1 MPAGLR
7 QGLTTYGDPEFS
19 LFLRRAFI
27 KAAGYGDDVLDRPI
41 VGVVDTFSEFNPC
54 HGNVPALIAAVQR
67 GVLLKGGLA
76 LRFPTISIHE
86 AFSHPTSMYLRNLM
100 AMDTEEM
107 IRAQPMDAVVLIG
120 GCDKTLPAQLMAAA
134 SADRPAIV
142 LPVGPMLTGFH
153 RGEVVGACTD
163 CRRIWAD
170 FRAGRRSAEEIEEV
184 TGQLA
189 PTVGTCMVM
198 GTASTMACL
207 AETLGMALPGSATAP
222 AVHADRL
229 RLAEQTGA
237 RAAELARAGGPRPSA
252 IMTEASLR
260 NAVVALQAIGGS
272 TNALIHLAAIMGRV
286 GIDLNL
292 EEVDA
297 IGREV
302 DVMVDIKPSGTGYM
316 EDLHRAGGMP
326 RVLAAIAER
335 LSGDALTVTGK
346 PLSAGYE
353 QPTEWSAPAMHRA
366 GRAAGALA
374 ILRGNLAPRGA
385 VIKVAAASPELLVH
399 RGRAVV
405 FDSVQDLVT
414 RIDRDDL
421 GASPSDVLVLRN
433 AGPLGGPGM
442 PEAGQIPIPRSLARG
457 GVRDMVRISDARMSG
472 TSFGTVVVHVAPEAA
487 VGGPL
492 AGVRDGDAIALDVP
506 GRRLDVLITDEELQ
520 QRLSALAAPVAEPA
534 RGYGELYR
542 RSVLQ
547 ADQGCDFDF
556 LRAVG

>member
-27 KAAGYGDDVLDRPI
+27 KAAGYGDDALDRPI

-237 RAAELARAGGPRPSA
+237 RAAELARAGGPRPSV
-252 IMTEASLR
+252 IMTQASLR

-366 GRAAGALA
+366 GRADGALA

-421 GASPSDVLVLRN
+421 GAIPSDVLVLRN

-442 PEAGQIPIPRSLARG
+442 PEAGQIPIPRSLARA

>member
-1 MPAGLR
+1 
-7 QGLTTYGDPEFS
+7 
-19 LFLRRAFI
+19 
-27 KAAGYGDDVLDRPI
+27 
-41 VGVVDTFSEFNPC
+41 
-54 HGNVPALIAAVQR
+54 
-67 GVLLKGGLA
+67 
-76 LRFPTISIHE
+76 
-86 AFSHPTSMYLRNLM
+86 
-100 AMDTEEM
+100 
-107 IRAQPMDAVVLIG
+107 
-120 GCDKTLPAQLMAAA
+120 
-134 SADRPAIV
+134 
-142 LPVGPMLTGFH
+142 
-153 RGEVVGACTD
+153 
-163 CRRIWAD
+163 
-170 FRAGRRSAEEIEEV
+170 
-184 TGQLA
+184 
-189 PTVGTCMVM
+189 
-198 GTASTMACL
+198 
-207 AETLGMALPGSATAP
+207 
-222 AVHADRL
+222 
-229 RLAEQTGA
+229 
-237 RAAELARAGGPRPSA
+237 
-252 IMTEASLR
+252 MTEASLR

-353 QPTEWSAPAMHRA
+353 QPTEWSGPAMHRA
-366 GRAAGALA
+366 GRADGALA

-442 PEAGQIPIPRSLARG
+442 PEAGQIPIPRSLARA

-520 QRLSALAAPVAEPA
+520 RRLSALAAPVAEPA
-534 RGYGELYR
+534 RGYSELYR

>member
-27 KAAGYGDDVLDRPI
+27 KAAGYGDDALDRPI

-54 HGNVPALIAAVQR
+54 HGNVPALITAVQR

-120 GCDKTLPAQLMAAA
+120 GCDKTLPAQLMAAV

-153 RGEVVGACTD
+153 SGEVVGACTD

-207 AETLGMALPGSATAP
+207 SETLGMALPGSATAP

-229 RLAEQTGA
+229 RLAEQTGL
-237 RAAELARAGGPRPSA
+237 RAVELARAGGPRPSA

-292 EEVDA
+292 DEVDA

-335 LSGDALTVTGK
+335 LSGDALTITGK

-353 QPTEWSAPAMHRA
+353 QTTEWSAPAMHRA
-366 GRAAGALA
+366 GRTDGALA

-442 PEAGQIPIPRSLARG
+442 PEAGQIPIPRSLARAG
-457 GVRDMVRISDARMSG
+457 IRDMVRISDARISG

-492 AGVRDGDAIALDVP
+492 AGVRDGDPIALDVP
-506 GRRLDVLITDEELQ
+506 GRRLDVLITDEALQ
-520 QRLSALAAPVAEPA
+520 QRLSEVAAAGAEPA

>member
-27 KAAGYGDDVLDRPI
+27 RAAGYGDDALDRPI
-41 VGVVDTFSEFNPC
+41 VGVADTFSEFNPC

-67 GVLLKGGLA
+67 GVLLQGGLA

-170 FRAGRRSAEEIEEV
+170 FRAGRRSAEEIDEV

-237 RAAELARAGGPRPSA
+237 RAAELARAGRPRPSE
-252 IMTEASLR
+252 ILTEASMR
-260 NAVVALQAIGGS
+260 NAIVALQAIGGS
-272 TNALIHLAAIMGRV
+272 TNAVIHLAAIMGRL

-292 EEVDA
+292 DEVDA

-302 DVMVDIKPSGTGYM
+302 DVMVDIKPSGTRYM

-326 RVLAAIAER
+326 RVLAAIAEH
-335 LSGDALTVTGK
+335 LTGDAGTVTGR

-353 QPTEWSAPAMHRA
+353 QVAEWSAPPMHRI
-366 GRAAGALA
+366 GRADGALA
-374 ILRGNLAPRGA
+374 ILRGNLAPHGA
-385 VIKVAAASPELLVH
+385 VLKVAAASPELLVH

-405 FDSVQDLVT
+405 FDSVQDMMARV
-414 RIDRDDL
+414 DRDDL

-442 PEAGQIPIPRSLARG
+442 PEVGQIPIPRSLARA

-492 AGVRDGDAIALDVP
+492 AGVRDGDLIALDVP
-506 GRRLDVLITDEELQ
+506 KRRLDVLVTDEELQ
-520 QRLSALAAPVAEPA
+520 QRLSEVVSPLAEPA
-534 RGYGELYR
+534 RGYGELFR

>member
-27 KAAGYGDDVLDRPI
+27 KAAGYGDDALDRPI

-67 GVLLKGGLA
+67 GVLLQGGLA

-86 AFSHPTSMYLRNLM
+86 TFSHPTSMYLRNLM

-170 FRAGRRSAEEIEEV
+170 FRAGSRSAEEIDEV

-222 AVHADRL
+222 AVHAERL
-229 RLAEQTGA
+229 RLAEQTGT
-237 RAAELARAGGPRPSA
+237 RAAELALAGGPRPSE
-252 IMTEASLR
+252 ILTEASMR
-260 NAVVALQAIGGS
+260 NAIVALQAIGGS
-272 TNALIHLAAIMGRV
+272 TNAVIHLAAIMGRL

-292 EEVDA
+292 DEVDA
-297 IGREV
+297 LGREV

-326 RVLAAIAER
+326 RVLAAIAEH
-335 LSGDALTVTGK
+335 LSGDALTVTGE
-346 PLSAGYE
+346 PLAAGYE
-353 QPTEWSAPAMHRA
+353 QVAEWSAPPMHRV
-366 GRAAGALA
+366 GRADGALA
-374 ILRGNLAPRGA
+374 ILRGNLAPHGS

-405 FDSVQDLVT
+405 FDSVPDMIT

-442 PEAGQIPIPRSLARG
+442 PEAGQIPIPRSLARA

-492 AGVRDGDAIALDVP
+492 AGVRDGDLIALDVP
-506 GRRLDVLITDEELQ
+506 GRRLDVLVTDEELQ
-520 QRLSALAAPVAEPA
+520 QRLSEVVPPVAEPA
-534 RGYGELYR
+534 RGYSELYR

-556 LRAVG
+556 LRALE